1 MFYRNMGYQSWKL
14 ITKINLKKG
23 NQVSYSFTGHSHMQ
37 KTGMDAGDQVNEWKT
52 DGLTVLW
59 IALIFWLN
67 SR

>member
-23 NQVSYSFTGHSHMQ
+23 NQVSYSFTGHSQMQ

-59 IALIFWLN
+59 IALILWLN